1 MPEFAMDDR
10 APFPEDARGAG
21 RAAMRAEVRAGLAR
35 RQKEL
40 PAKYFYDARGSALFE
55 RITQLPEYYLT
66 RAERAL
72 LVRWAPAWMCRLR
85 CRSLV
90 ELGAGSAIKTRV
102 ILDAMQ
108 AAGGGRAYVPVD
120 VSAEFLDASAAE
132 LRADY
137 PGVRIA
143 PVVADFTA
151 GVPLPADLPG
161 PVLVAFLGS
170 TLGNFD
176 DAGAVAL
183 LARVAQA
190 MTAADHLL
198 LGVDLEKDT
207 ATLEAAYN
215 DVSGV
220 TAEFNR
226 NMLRVLNRELGA
238 DFDVAA
244 FRHRAFFDRARHRI
258 EMHLVADRAM
268 SVRVPGVG
276 DVRFAAGESVRT
288 EISTKYDRA
297 RVSALLGAAGL
308 AMDEW
313 EGDEAGQ
320 YALLLARL
328 AP

>member
-1 MPEFAMDDR
+1 MREHTVNDQATPA
-10 APFPEDARGAG
+10 AG
-21 RAAMRAEVRAGLAR
+21 SQHDPAAAMRADVRAGLAR

-55 RITQLPEYYLT
+55 QITRLPEYYLT

-72 LVRWAPAWMCRLR
+72 LERWAPAWMCRLR

-108 AAGGGRAYVPVD
+108 AAGGARAYVPVD
-120 VSAEFLDASAAE
+120 VSADFLDASAAE
-132 LRADY
+132 LRASY
-137 PGVRIA
+137 PDVRIA

-151 GVPLPADLPG
+151 GLRLPADLPG

-183 LARVAQA
+183 LGHVAQA
-190 MTAADHLL
+190 MTPDDHLL
-198 LGVDLEKDT
+198 LGVDLEKDS
-207 ATLEAAYN
+207 ATVEAAYN
-215 DVSGV
+215 DARGV

-226 NMLRVLNRELGA
+226 NMLRVLNHDLGT
-238 DFDVAA
+238 DFDVSA
-244 FRHRAFFDRARHRI
+244 FRHHAFYDRARHRI
-258 EMHLVADRAM
+258 EMHLVAERPM
-268 SVRVPGVG
+268 TVRIPGVG
-276 DVRFAAGESVRT
+276 DVAFAEGESVRT
-288 EISTKYDRA
+288 EISTKYSRDR
-297 RVSALLGAAGL
+297 VDTLLRAAGL
-308 AMDEW
+308 ELDAW
-313 EGDEAGQ
+313 EGDDAGQ